1 MRKNRA
7 ADFFVPSV
15 VAKPCNTDEWM
26 AFGRVAFEIRVTLV
40 IHVVQQPHSFPKI
53 GIFAAQLRKMF
64 HRIGNGVA
72 MFSQAF
78 GSDPVVKD
86 RKSTRLNSVTD
97 QSRMPSS
104 A

>member
-7 ADFFVPSV
+7 TDLFAPSAV
-15 VAKPCNTDEWM
+15 TKPCNIDEWM
-26 AFGRVAFEIRVTLV
+26 AFCRAAFEIRVTLI

-64 HRIGNGVA
+64 HRIGHGVA

-78 GSDPVVKD
+78 GSDPVLKN
-86 RKSTRLNSVTD
+86 TRRANSERFVHRRT
-97 QSRMPSS
+97 SV
-104 A
+104 

>member
-7 ADFFVPSV
+7 TDLFAPSV

-26 AFGRVAFEIRVTLV
+26 AFGRAAFEIRVTLV
-40 IHVVQQPHSFPKI
+40 IHVVQQAHRFPKI

-64 HRIGNGVA
+64 HRIGNCVA

-78 GSDPVVKD
+78 GLDPVVK
-86 RKSTRLNSVTD
+86 N
-97 QSRMPSS
+97 M
-104 A
+104 